1 MRDSMGQKSSKKKG
15 KGSSRRGKQ
24 GVIPPPPP
32 QAKEEKGVVD
42 RKWMLLL
49 AVIGIVT
56 LVSYGNCVTNRFVFD
71 DIHLIKENYGIRGIE
86 KIPRLLGIGK
96 GKISYRP
103 VRMVS
108 YALDY
113 SLNKGLWQ
121 AAGGYEGRDKGLN
134 PWGYH
139 ISNIV
144 YHLITTFLVFLVV
157 LRLSAKS
164 RIAFL
169 AAGLFALHPVHTD
182 SITYLSGR
190 RDILCVL
197 FYLLGFYLFLR
208 YRATGKLR
216 FIIATFPVYLLG
228 LGSKEMA
235 VTLPAVFLCYDLLEQ
250 FSGKGERINRAYFKE
265 FFLALKR
272 VLVRGRYL
280 YSLTFIG
287 GIAYSYY
294 KIFIKSPSYQSE
306 YYGESIVTNFLT
318 VGKVLVHYIRLL
330 IYPVRLNADYSYHA
344 FPLSPSFFE
353 PATLISFMVLGV
365 VGYVVLRLMV
375 RHKLLAFGG
384 VWFFVTLLPV
394 CQIFPHHELLA
405 EHYLYLP
412 SFGFV
417 LVLAVL
423 IDSFFREKRHSY
435 VGYAAFALVIILFA
449 VRIADRNR
457 DWRDAFTLW
466 SKTVK
471 TAPRSARAHNNLG
484 FEYAERGRFDKAVDE
499 YRQAIDID
507 NDFASPHNNLGQ
519 IYYERGEIDN
529 AILEYKEALKLKP
542 HYAEAHTNLG
552 VAYVR
557 KGEEEKAFLAFR
569 KALGIK
575 RGLVEAHIGMGV
587 LMAEIGILDGAIA
600 KFKKALKFKPNLAE
614 AHNNLASVYYLE
626 GDYKKALLH
635 CERVEE
641 LGYRV
646 SPRLLKGLE
655 PYR

>member
-1 MRDSMGQKSSKKKG
+1 MRGFMGQKGSKKKG
-15 KGSSRRGKQ
+15 KRKSRRDTQ
-24 GVIPPPPP
+24 EVIPPPKH
-32 QAKEEKGVVD
+32 QAQEEKGVVE
-42 RKWMLLL
+42 RKWLLLL
-49 AVIGIVT
+49 AVIGVLT
-56 LVSYGNCVTNRFVFD
+56 LASYFNSVTNRFVFD

-113 SLNKGLWQ
+113 SLNKGLWR

-134 PWGYH
+134 PLGYH

-144 YHLITTFLVFLVV
+144 YHLITTFLVFMVV
-157 LRLSAKS
+157 LRLSAQR

-182 SITYLSGR
+182 SVAYLSGR
-190 RDILCVL
+190 RDILCAL

-208 YRATGKLR
+208 YRATGKLK
-216 FIIATFPVYLLG
+216 FIIATFLAYLLG

-250 FSGKGERINRAYFKE
+250 FSGKADRINRTYFKE

-294 KIFIKSPSYQSE
+294 KVFIKSPSFQSE
-306 YYGESIVTNFLT
+306 YYGESVVTNFLT

-344 FPLSPSFFE
+344 FPLSSSFFE
-353 PATLISFMVLGV
+353 PATVLSFMVLGV
-365 VGYVVLRLMV
+365 VGYVVLRLMI

-384 VWFFVTLLPV
+384 VWFFITLLPV

-412 SFGFV
+412 AFGFV
-417 LVLAVL
+417 VV
-423 IDSFFREKRHSY
+423 
-435 VGYAAFALVIILFA
+435 
-449 VRIADRNR
+449 
-457 DWRDAFTLW
+457 
-466 SKTVK
+466 
-471 TAPRSARAHNNLG
+471 
-484 FEYAERGRFDKAVDE
+484 
-499 YRQAIDID
+499 
-507 NDFASPHNNLGQ
+507 
-519 IYYERGEIDN
+519 
-529 AILEYKEALKLKP
+529 
-542 HYAEAHTNLG
+542 
-552 VAYVR
+552 
-557 KGEEEKAFLAFR
+557 
-569 KALGIK
+569 
-575 RGLVEAHIGMGV
+575 
-587 LMAEIGILDGAIA
+587 
-600 KFKKALKFKPNLAE
+600 
-614 AHNNLASVYYLE
+614 
-626 GDYKKALLH
+626 
-635 CERVEE
+635 
-641 LGYRV
+641 
-646 SPRLLKGLE
+646 
-655 PYR
+655 